1 MLGLSGI
8 RDKIEFSR
16 RTLLGVLSTAFLAL
30 VYFWHL
36 GSLTK
41 GFSPAEA
48 TNISNSHSLHSL
60 LNSPFNA
67 PHNIFI
73 YGLLKV
79 HHAGIFG
86 IRSVSAVFGL
96 LFIFCFYKIARMW
109 FGPFISWIATL
120 TVATIPLVTL
130 AARSATADIM
140 YLAPIVPVALYF
152 ELSHSKQPSKFLY
165 CLLFLSA
172 ALALYTLGVIWLAVI
187 GAWLAKDGLKKIAS
201 NFSRWLSTL
210 NMLGS
215 LIVLAP
221 LIIAI
226 ARSWHLVEPLAL
238 IPNFSHPL
246 DLLKSIGWM
255 GLGLIWKTGVHHDL
269 QIGRLAVLNLAEIAL
284 AVFGVYAF
292 WSRARSKVAGL
303 SLLVALSVL
312 GAGLSGQLSLLLFS
326 FIAVG
331 LFMAA
336 GLRYLLIEWQ
346 GVFPYNP
353 LARGLALVLIC
364 LVSVA
369 NIYFGVRFSLVAW
382 PHTLATKQVYMLK

>member
-1 MLGLSGI
+1 
-8 RDKIEFSR
+8 
-16 RTLLGVLSTAFLAL
+16 
-30 VYFWHL
+30 
-36 GSLTK
+36 
-41 GFSPAEA
+41 
-48 TNISNSHSLHSL
+48 
-60 LNSPFNA
+60 
-67 PHNIFI
+67 
-73 YGLLKV
+73 
-79 HHAGIFG
+79 
-86 IRSVSAVFGL
+86 
-96 LFIFCFYKIARMW
+96 
-109 FGPFISWIATL
+109 
-120 TVATIPLVTL
+120 
-130 AARSATADIM
+130 
-140 YLAPIVPVALYF
+140 
-152 ELSHSKQPSKFLY
+152 
-165 CLLFLSA
+165 
-172 ALALYTLGVIWLAVI
+172 
-187 GAWLAKDGLKKIAS
+187 
-201 NFSRWLSTL
+201 
-210 NMLGS
+210 
-215 LIVLAP
+215 
-221 LIIAI
+221 
-226 ARSWHLVEPLAL
+226 
-238 IPNFSHPL
+238 
-246 DLLKSIGWM
+246 M